1 MVFGIVLN
9 VPVPAKAGVV
19 GDGEGIVPAPGN
31 VDVVIE
37 AKLDTLYLSNKPPIS
52 VSKNSPI
59 AKPPIVFN

>member
-9 VPVPAKAGVV
+9 VPVPAKAGIV
-19 GDGEGIVPAPGN
+19 GDGEGTVPAPGN
-31 VDVVIE
+31 VVGVV
-37 AKLDTLYLSNKPPIS
+37 DRDHTLYLSNKPPIS